1 MISTEPKFKL
11 KLHCLKFSLKTSFL
25 PTMADDHTSEASEW
39 LGNQKLQKYCEYL
52 RTCMHAIIHQLTIT
66 MDDCTFFLS
75 HADCANG
82 HACFVGEVGTFF
94 YLTGIYR
101 CEFFS
106 VLSTAAVTQ
115 TCS

>member
-11 KLHCLKFSLKTSFL
+11 KLHCLKFSLKNSFL

-52 RTCMHAIIHQLTIT
+52 HTRMHAIIHQLTIT
-66 MDDCTFFLS
+66 MDDCAFFLS

-101 CEFFS
+101 C
-106 VLSTAAVTQ
+106 
-115 TCS
+115 